1 MGGGVGGFDLRKG
14 PKEKRRGARNP
25 SQRQSRTGFLKRDP
39 GSEKAHKRVFKMT
52 AGKTREAQG
61 GVGPPPARPPHLSC
75 RPHQTRRAAHR
86 PRMPWILIVLCS
98 EFQ

>member
-61 GVGPPPARPPHLSC
+61 GEGPPPARPPAPLKPQATLEGWSDKAGSQGAC
-75 RPHQTRRAAHR
+75 
-86 PRMPWILIVLCS
+86 L
-98 EFQ
+98 